1 MLKDQEEV
9 EKHFIENYSNT
20 LITVGK
26 NFTMP
31 GNIEGG
37 KLSPGLLSLLKESSF
52 HAKKHP
58 ASLVNP
64 LCTILGNEGLKFF
77 KRGKKIFACITRP
90 KPLSEDDTLS
100 KPIKAIVTLIRE
112 RKRVTSKELLGELAP
127 SSQENVNEKDSA
139 ESNTTND
146 LGTEQMRV
154 LQDLNWLLREGA
166 VIAFGDGKIELA
178 TSKKSNSSN
187 KTNEQGLKSDK

>member
-1 MLKDQEEV
+1 M
-9 EKHFIENYSNT
+9 
-20 LITVGK
+20 
-26 NFTMP
+26 
-31 GNIEGG
+31 
-37 KLSPGLLSLLKESSF
+37 SPGLLSLLKESSF

-77 KRGKKIFACITRP
+77 KRGKKIFACISRP

-100 KPIKAIVTLIRE
+100 KPIKAIVTMIRE
-112 RKRVTSKELLGELAP
+112 RKRVTSKELLDGLAP
-127 SSQENVNEKDSA
+127 PNPKNLDDKDDNSSDKPNE
-139 ESNTTND
+139 
-146 LGTEQMRV
+146 LGTEQMKV

-178 TSKKSNSSN
+178 ASKKANSSE
-187 KTNEQGLKSDK
+187 KVNEEDLKSDK